1 MLEITGQDRL
11 LDETPALQSRL
22 EHRNP
27 WIDPLSHLQ
36 VELLRRLR
44 AGREEARAPLL
55 ATITGIAAGM
65 RNTGLDAC
73 PIEVSG
79 ARCHLLT
86 AMRAFVAAVL
96 AVLLLAVPASA
107 APRLRVSAPSSAKA
121 GTKVTVKL
129 TGPKT
134 GKVRVYV
141 LTRTSV
147 RKADKPLARGNLKR
161 GKVTLHVKV
170 PAKARTYRL
179 VACLEGSKLKCAT
192 AKKLKAVAVAGGGQ
206 AAVVVT
212 PPGAT
217 PSAPVVELPGRPAA
231 NPWSDHTGA

>member
-1 MLEITGQDRL
+1 MWR
-11 LDETPALQSRL
+11 
-22 EHRNP
+22 
-27 WIDPLSHLQ
+27 
-36 VELLRRLR
+36 
-44 AGREEARAPLL
+44 
-55 ATITGIAAGM
+55 
-65 RNTGLDAC
+65 
-73 PIEVSG
+73 
-79 ARCHLLT
+79 
-86 AMRAFVAAVL
+86 MRALVVAVL

-170 PAKARTYRL
+170 PAKVRTYRL
-179 VACLEGSKLKCAT
+179 VACLEGSKLKCAS
-192 AKKLKAVAVAGGGQ
+192 AKTLKVVAARATVR
-206 AAVVVT
+206 
-212 PPGAT
+212 PPVGPARA
-217 PSAPVVELPGRPAA
+217 PASAAPVDELPGRPAA
-231 NPWSDHTGA
+231 TPRTISFTPERGRTQSARIGPAGGTLAATGSDGTA